1 MLPLTRHLPAS
12 TPAAPVA
19 AAPPPLWA
27 AAVRAA
33 ALAALPAATLAAA
46 LTLALAPVQVAA
58 QPRAAATAADERPV
72 AQAVRTEAAIRIDG
86 RLDEAAWAAAPVL
99 SDFIQNTPFAGRPA
113 SEVTEV
119 RVLFDDDAIYVGAR
133 MLDREPGGILAGENR
148 RDAPLTEADAFLI
161 LLDTYLD
168 GQNGFIFGTTPAGIE
183 YDGQVT
189 REGQGGAGGQRMQR
203 GSGGGFNINW
213 DGSWDVATSRD
224 AEGWTAEFRIPF
236 STLRYERGGEQ
247 LWGLNFSR
255 KIRRRNEESFWS
267 PIPLQYDLYR
277 VSMAGR
283 LEGLEA
289 PSRRTV
295 TLIPYALTS
304 ARREYVPT
312 TSTESAWDVGGDA
325 KVGLGPNL
333 TLDLTFNTDFAQV
346 EVDDQ
351 QLNLTRFNLFFP
363 EKRPF
368 FLENAGTF
376 SAGSAQ
382 AVELFFS
389 RRIGIEAGRE
399 APIVAGGRLTGRVG
413 GTTLGL
419 LSIQTGALDVPVLDT
434 DPGTA
439 PGTGSGLPVQ
449 TERVAPANHF
459 SVARVLRELPN
470 RSRVGTILVSRL
482 NTDDTSD
489 YNLTLGADGRWGIGE
504 NTTVDGY
511 AARTVTP
518 GMEGGQYAVS
528 LSAQYTLPDWRLNF
542 SAREVAEGFNPE
554 VGFLPRSDYR
564 FVSATVLR
572 RFRFEN
578 IDWFQELRPHV
589 NYREHFGLDGFSET
603 RWIHI
608 DSHFEFSNGAF
619 FQFPA
624 MNFTREGLRQPFRI
638 SRDVVVPAGTYDN
651 VEWGLAANTDR
662 SAPLALDARADIG
675 GFYNGFRKGGALTLT
690 GRLGDATRISARAQ
704 YYDVDLDTG
713 DFTTSLFSLQA
724 AYSFTPR
731 IYVQTL
737 VQYNDQTRNLS
748 SNLRFGWL
756 NTAGTGLFIV
766 FNDLEHTGPFE
777 RTGFDRGPVERT
789 VVVKFTRQWMP
800 MG

>member
-1 MLPLTRHLPAS
+1 MLFRTRRSLAAHPPAGFV
-12 TPAAPVA
+12 PAAV
-19 AAPPPLWA
+19 
-27 AAVRAA
+27 
-33 ALAALPAATLAAA
+33 LPAAFLLGAGFLSA
-46 LTLALAPVQVAA
+46 LLLSPAEAAA
-58 QPRAAATAADERPV
+58 QPRASAATERPV
-72 AQAVRTEAAIRIDG
+72 AQAVRTEAVIRIDG

-99 SDFIQNTPFAGRPA
+99 SDFVQNTPFDGRPA
-113 SEVTEV
+113 SEITEV
-119 RVLFDDDAIYVGAR
+119 RVLFDDEALYVGAR

-148 RDAPLTEADAFLI
+148 RDASLAEADAFLI

-168 GQNGFIFGTTPAGIE
+168 GQNGFVFGTTPAGIE

-189 REGQGGAGGQRMQR
+189 REGQGGAQGQRMQR

-247 LWGLNFSR
+247 FWGLNFSR

-289 PSRRTV
+289 PARRTV

-304 ARREYVPT
+304 ARREYVPGI
-312 TSTESAWDVGGDA
+312 STETAWDVGGDA

-333 TLDLTFNTDFAQV
+333 TLDLTVNTDFAQV

-399 APIVAGGRLTGRVG
+399 APIVAGGRLTGRLG

-419 LSIQTGALDVPVLDT
+419 LSVQTGALDIPVLDT
-434 DPGTA
+434 GPGADP
-439 PGTGSGLPVQ
+439 GLPVQ

-459 SVARVLRELPN
+459 SVARAIRELPN

-528 LSAQYTLPDWRLNF
+528 VSAQYTLPDWRLNF

-564 FVSATVLR
+564 FVSASVLR
-572 RFRFEN
+572 RYRFED

-624 MNFTREGLRQPFRI
+624 VNFTREGLRRPFRI
-638 SRDVVVPAGTYDN
+638 APDVTVPAGTYDN
-651 VEWGLAANTDR
+651 VEWGFAANTDR
-662 SAPLALDARADIG
+662 SAPLALDARVDIG

-690 GRLGDATRISARAQ
+690 GRLGDATRLSARAQ

-756 NTAGTGLFIV
+756 NTAGTGLFVV
-766 FNDLEHTGPFE
+766 FNDLEHAGPFD
-777 RTGFDRGPVERT
+777 RTGLDRGPLERT

-800 MG
+800 LG

>member
-12 TPAAPVA
+12 F
-19 AAPPPLWA
+19 
-27 AAVRAA
+27 A
-33 ALAALPAATLAAA
+33 ALALAFA
-46 LTLALAPVQVAA
+46 LALAPAQIAA
-58 QPRAAATAADERPV
+58 QPRAAASSADERPV
-72 AQAVRTEAAIRIDG
+72 AQAVRTEAVIRIDG
-86 RLDEAAWAAAPVL
+86 RLDEAGWAAAPVL
-99 SDFIQNTPFAGRPA
+99 SDFIQNTPFDGRPA

-119 RVLFDDDAIYVGAR
+119 RVLYDDEAIYVGAR
-133 MLDREPGGILAGENR
+133 MLDREPGAILAGENR

-189 REGQGGAGGQRMQR
+189 REGPGRRRAGSACRAAPAAA
-203 GSGGGFNINW
+203 S
-213 DGSWDVATSRD
+213 TSTGTAPGTWPPSQD

-255 KIRRRNEESFWS
+255 QDPAPERGVLLVTHPPPVR
-267 PIPLQYDLYR
+267 PLPGLHGG
-277 VSMAGR
+277 A

-289 PSRRTV
+289 PARRTV

-304 ARREYVPT
+304 ARREYV
-312 TSTESAWDVGGDA
+312 ACHRNRDRVGRGWRCQGGA
-325 KVGLGPNL
+325 RPEPHAGPHL
-333 TLDLTFNTDFAQV
+333 QHRLRQV
-346 EVDDQ
+346 EVDEQ

-399 APIVAGGRLTGRVG
+399 TPIVAGGRLTGRVG

-419 LSIQTGALDVPVLDT
+419 LSVQTGALDVPVLDT
-434 DPGTA
+434 DADPGTSPDL
-439 PGTGSGLPVQ
+439 PGR

-459 SVARVLRELPN
+459 SVARALREFPN
-470 RSRVGTILVSRL
+470 RSRIGTILVSRL

-489 YNLTLGADGRWGIGE
+489 YNLTLGADGRWGIGQ

-528 LSAQYTLPDWRLNF
+528 LSAEYTLPDWRLNV

-554 VGFLPRSDYR
+554 VGFLPRRDYR
-564 FVSATVLR
+564 FVSASLLR

-578 IDWFQELRPHV
+578 IDWFQELRPHI

-603 RWIHI
+603 RWIHV

-619 FQFPA
+619 FQIPA
-624 MNFTREGLRQPFRI
+624 MNFTREGLREPFRI
-638 SRDVVVPAGTYDN
+638 ARDVVVPAGTYDN

-662 SAPLALDARADIG
+662 SAPLALDARMDIG

-766 FNDLEHTGPFE
+766 FNDLEHTGPFA
-777 RTGFDRGPVERT
+777 RTGLDRGPVERT